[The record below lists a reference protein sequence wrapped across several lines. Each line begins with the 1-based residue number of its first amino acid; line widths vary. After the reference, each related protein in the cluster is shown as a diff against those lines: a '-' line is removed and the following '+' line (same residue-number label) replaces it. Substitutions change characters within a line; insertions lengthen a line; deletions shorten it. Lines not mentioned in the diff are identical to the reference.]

1 MPRTASLRISL
12 GLALG
17 LALATWL
24 CLPPLA
30 MAASPT
36 PAPLASG
43 DVRTGGEGAG
53 LVGAPF
59 LAAAGVVVIGLVAAG
74 LTVVWVRLAR
84 GAPPSAR
91 P

>member
-1 MPRTASLRISL
+1 MPRSTVRRAAVGLVLAAWLLL
-12 GLALG
+12 G
-17 LALATWL
+17 
-24 CLPPLA
+24 PQV

-59 LAAAGVVVIGLVAAG
+59 LAAAGVVVVGLLAAG
-74 LTVVWVRLAR
+74 LTTAYVRFGR
-84 GAPPSAR
+84 GGSGR
-91 P
+91 